1 MKHGMEKLTENSI
14 PMEKP
19 NCPLVGQNGN
29 IFNLAGIAS
38 RTLKENG
45 MEKQTEEMLRR
56 ILGSGSYVEALYII
70 GEYVHITSVEN
81 SGKNQQEELAVGYET
96 NGMS

>member
-1 MKHGMEKLTENSI
+1 MEHELEKLTGNSI
-14 PMEKP
+14 SLEKP
-19 NCPLVGQNGN
+19 DCPLVGQNGN

-45 MEKQTEEMLRR
+45 MEKQAEEMLRR
-56 ILGSGSYVEALYII
+56 ILGSGSYGEALHII

-96 NGMS
+96 NRMS